1 MSFRTYLIVAS
12 VVLLAVACGNGN
24 GDTSGSQPQTGGDA
38 APTSTPA
45 PAPADDGLSLQGAG
59 NQTSTVDLDEGQW
72 AVNMTVQDNEDCSSG
87 SCIEGKFT
95 VEIESESGGTLNVP
109 ANETTTAW
117 SGSATIGVGTGLLDL
132 APGAQKVTVTAKGSW
147 TITFSPK

>member
-1 MSFRTYLIVAS
+1 MSLRAILILAFVG
-12 VVLLAVACGNGN
+12 LFAVACGNGDTN
-24 GDTSGSQPQTGGDA
+24 TSGSQPQTGGDA
-38 APTSTPA
+38 TPA
-45 PAPADDGLSLQGAG
+45 STPAPADDGLSLEGTG

-72 AVNMTVQDNEDCSSG
+72 SVDMTVQDNEDCSGG

-109 ANETTTAW
+109 ANETTNAW

-132 APGAQKVTVTAKGSW
+132 APGIQNVTVTAQGSW
-147 TITFSPK
+147 TITFSTK

>member
-1 MSFRTYLIVAS
+1 MSLRTCVIIAS
-12 VVLLAVACGNGN
+12 VMLLAVACGNGDE
-24 GDTSGSQPQTGGDA
+24 DTSGPQPQTGGDA
-38 APTSTPA
+38 APASTT
-45 PAPADDGLSLQGAG
+45 APADDGLSIAG
-59 NQTSTVDLDEGQW
+59 SGNRTSTVDLDEGQW

-87 SCIEGKFT
+87 SCIEAKFT

-132 APGAQKVTVTAKGSW
+132 APGTQNVTVTANGSW
-147 TITFSPK
+147 TVSFSPK

>member
-1 MSFRTYLIVAS
+1 MSMRTYLIIAIVM
-12 VVLLAVACGNGN
+12 VLAVACGNGD

-38 APTSTPA
+38 ASASTPE
-45 PAPADDGLSLQGAG
+45 PADDGLSLEGVG

-72 AVNMTVQDNEDCSSG
+72 SVNMTVQDNEDCSSG
-87 SCIEGKFT
+87 SCIEAKFT

-109 ANETTTAW
+109 ANETTTGW

-132 APGAQKVTVTAKGSW
+132 APGAQNVTVTAKGSW

>member
-1 MSFRTYLIVAS
+1 MSLRACLILAF
-12 VVLLAVACGNGN
+12 VLLFAVACGNGG
-24 GDTSGSQPQTGGDA
+24 GDTSGSQPQTGGEA
-38 APTSTPA
+38 APASTPS
-45 PAPADDGLSLQGAG
+45 PADDGLSLEGTG

-72 AVNMTVQDNEDCSSG
+72 SVDMTVQDNEDCSGG

-117 SGSATIGVGTGLLDL
+117 SGSATIGVGIGLLDL
-132 APGAQKVTVTAKGSW
+132 APGTQNVTVTAKGSW